1 MTLKQQEKRAQ
12 KIVDDWNAA
21 YPIGQAVVV
30 KKGFQKEGTI
40 TKTRSAAAVVSCS
53 PVIWLEGIPGCYDLK
68 VVMPMKEEQTRR

>member
-12 KIVDDWNAA
+12 KIVDDWNAT

-30 KKGFQKEGTI
+30 KKDFEKEGTI

-53 PVIWLEGIPGCYDLK
+53 PVVWLEGIAGCYDLK
-68 VVMPMKEEQTRR
+68 VVTPIKEEKFP